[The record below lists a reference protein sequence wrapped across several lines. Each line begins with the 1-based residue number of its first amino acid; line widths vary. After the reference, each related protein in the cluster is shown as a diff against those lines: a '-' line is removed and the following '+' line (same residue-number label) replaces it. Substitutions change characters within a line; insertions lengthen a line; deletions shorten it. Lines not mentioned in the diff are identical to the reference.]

1 MGASGI
7 RANSISVVRSR
18 LARRNRRSA
27 SSSAGVMNAAPFP
40 RGPVRNRARHLTP
53 SLKVFSRDHDD
64 VDADTHRA
72 HGPVDLQVLGC
83 LVVDLILDD
92 HEIQVRAWISVTTG
106 VGPEKQHLSRA
117 AGRFCGTSCGV
128 KDGLQ
133 IQHEEFSPSELRL
146 STDPRDAQCLAQCP
160 TRRGTAR
167 RSSHHRCLPPSGLAC
182 VHRHPPCD
190 LTSRRSL
197 AFGAARRGSR
207 TGSAA
212 LSQRRCA
219 DTSAR
224 PRSTPA
230 APNGRPDQPN
240 TRPANTPSPLATLPR
255 RSPWTGRACGNAAA
269 SRRVSGA
276 SPVEPPVK

>member
-117 AGRFCGTSCGV
+117 AGRICGTPCGV

-146 STDPRDAQCLAQCP
+146 STDPRDAQCLAQGPNATRYSPQALTPP
-160 TRRGTAR
+160 TPAPV
-167 RSSHHRCLPPSGLAC
+167 SLPP
-182 VHRHPPCD
+182 HPSP
-190 LTSRRSL
+190 
-197 AFGAARRGSR
+197 
-207 TGSAA
+207 SAA
-212 LSQRRCA
+212 PSPRSGRRRC
-219 DTSAR
+219 D
-224 PRSTPA
+224 
-230 APNGRPDQPN
+230 
-240 TRPANTPSPLATLPR
+240 R
-255 RSPWTGRACGNAAA
+255 R
-269 SRRVSGA
+269 
-276 SPVEPPVK
+276 